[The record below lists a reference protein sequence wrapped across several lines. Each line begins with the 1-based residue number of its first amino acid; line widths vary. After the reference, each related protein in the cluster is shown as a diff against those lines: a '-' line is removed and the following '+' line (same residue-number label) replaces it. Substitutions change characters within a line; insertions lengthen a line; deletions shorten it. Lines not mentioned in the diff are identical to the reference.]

1 MRSVPAKE
9 ELRLERAWWKE
20 AVVYQIYP
28 RSFQDSNGD
37 GIGDLPG
44 ILSRLDYL
52 KTLGVD
58 VLWLSP
64 FFKSPNDDNG
74 YDIADYRAI
83 MTEFGT
89 MADMEALLEG
99 MAEREM
105 KLVMDLVVNHTSDE
119 HDWFRRSKM
128 SRDNEY
134 SDYYI
139 WKDPQPDGLPPNDW
153 TSIFSGPAWEYVP
166 ERGQYYLH
174 LFSKKQPDLNWD
186 NPKVRRE
193 VHDIM
198 RFWLDKGVAGF
209 RMDVINLIS
218 KDFPASGADQYFQG
232 PRLHEFLREMNREVL
247 AGRDLLTVGECPG
260 ATTDDAVD
268 FSAPERQELAMIF
281 TFEHMDLDSSPQG
294 KWDLREFTMP
304 KLRENLT
311 LWQEALHGRGWNS
324 LYLNHH
330 EQPRMVSRFGDDGAY
345 RVESAKLLAN
355 IVHFL
360 EGTPYIY
367 QGEELGMTNLDLD
380 GVEDLRDLESIN
392 AWRDLVETTGT
403 YTPEAMLQAI
413 RTKGRDNAR
422 SPLQWDDSPQAGFT
436 TGTPWLKVNAN
447 YPRINAAR
455 ALGDPDSVFHYYRRL
470 LSLRR
475 ELPVMV
481 YGRYVPVLADH
492 PQLFAWERILG
503 EERLLVVNNFSA
515 EPVSVDLSDLVG
527 EEEFSLFLAN
537 YPDFATAADGVYALR
552 PWEAFVLYN
561 EAREEIR

>member
-1 MRSVPAKE
+1 MERPGQGGTE
-9 ELRLERAWWKE
+9 LERAWWKE

-89 MADMEALLEG
+89 MEDMDALLAG
-99 MAEREM
+99 MARRGM

-119 HDWFRRSKM
+119 HDWFQQSKM
-128 SRDNEY
+128 SRDNDY

-139 WKDPQPDGLPPNDW
+139 WKNPRPDGSPPNDW
-153 TSIFSGPAWEYVP
+153 TSIFSGPAWEFVP

-218 KDFPASGADQYFQG
+218 KAFPPSGEDQYFQG

-260 ATTDDAVD
+260 ATTGDGVD
-268 FSAPERQELAMIF
+268 FSAPEREELSMIF
-281 TFEHMDLDSSPQG
+281 TFEHMDLDSGPQS

-311 LWQEALHGRGWNS
+311 KWQEALHGRGWNS
-324 LYLNHH
+324 LYLNNHD
-330 EQPRMVSRFGDDGAY
+330 QPRMVSRFGDDGTY
-345 RVESAKLLAN
+345 WVQSAKLLAN

-367 QGEELGMTNLDLD
+367 QGEELGMTNLDLN
-380 GVEDLRDLESIN
+380 GVDELRDLESIN
-392 AWRDLVETTGT
+392 AWRELVEETGN
-403 YTPEAMLQAI
+403 YSAEQMLRAI
-413 RTKGRDNAR
+413 RIKGRDNAR
-422 SPLQWDDSPQAGFT
+422 SPMQWDNSPQAGFT
-436 TGTPWLKVNAN
+436 TGTPWLKVNGN
-447 YPRINAAR
+447 YIRINAAQ
-455 ALGDPDSVFHYYRRL
+455 ALQDPDSVFHYYQRL

-481 YGRYVPVLADH
+481 YGEYIPVLPDH

-503 EERLLVVNNFSA
+503 DERLLVVNNFSA
-515 EPVSVDLSDLVG
+515 EPVRADLSGLIG

-537 YPDFATAADGVYALR
+537 YPDFAMAEDGVYSLR